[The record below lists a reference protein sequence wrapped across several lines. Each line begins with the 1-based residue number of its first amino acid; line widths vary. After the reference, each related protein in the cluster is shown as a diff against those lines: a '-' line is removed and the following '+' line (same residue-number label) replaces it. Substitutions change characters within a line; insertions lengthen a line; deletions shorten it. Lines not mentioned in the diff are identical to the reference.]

1 MCGSGVVLR
10 LAAKMGIASIG
21 FDIDPLS
28 VLMSRV
34 WTRKTSIQLALFE
47 AENLVERARA
57 RRSHQCRL
65 PWIDDC
71 AETKQFV
78 KYWFARRQRLQL
90 RRLSYLL
97 SNDRS
102 RLPPHI
108 RECLWL
114 ALSRIIV
121 TKHAGA
127 SLAWDVS
134 HSRPHKVREENDFDV
149 DKMFLRSTARLGLH
163 PVSQTP
169 SEGASPRF

>member
-78 KYWFARRQRLQL
+78 KYWFSRRQRLQL